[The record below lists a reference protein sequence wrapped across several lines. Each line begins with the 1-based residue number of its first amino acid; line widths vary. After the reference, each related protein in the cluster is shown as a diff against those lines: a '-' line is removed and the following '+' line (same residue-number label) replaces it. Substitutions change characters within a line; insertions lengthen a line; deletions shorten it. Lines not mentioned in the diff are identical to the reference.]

1 MEKINQLLKIALF
14 VQVVLY
20 ITGYSFNFLEKFI
33 IPILCYIKLRKEEEN
48 MNGANI
54 VGENMIAAH
63 GENEDEHLENGHGE
77 NEDEHLENGH
87 GENDDEHLENE
98 HGQNDNE
105 HKENEHGQ
113 NADEINSPEPNADEE
128 IINNLPG
135 ENMDEEIN
143 IPQQNMNA
151 NNFQNNI
158 GMHDEQA
165 LFPEH
170 NLAGNN
176 SNEETNVLEKYKIN

>member
-77 NEDEHLENGH
+77 NEDEHLENG
-87 GENDDEHLENE
+87 